1 MGGELGRLPFPYQ
14 FHPAAALVYPEV
26 PASHGAL
33 EVRPVDDLQPFVRPT
48 READLLRAPD
58 PAGLDPFELSDP
70 LRLLDLDLAQF
81 RHASI
86 PRAGQDLCAIYVLRL
101 SDECLDSSATRR
113 ARVDGNRHGDSDSAG
128 VESSIRDMAYGRP
141 VKRSSRA
148 WKKRGQMRWKW
159 RKKRKI
165 RTTNV

>member
-1 MGGELGRLPFPYQ
+1 MGRELGRLPLPHQ
-14 FHPAAALVYPEV
+14 LHPAAALVYPEV
-26 PASHGAL
+26 PPSPGAPKL
-33 EVRPVDDLQPFVRPT
+33 RPVDAPQPFVRPA

-101 SDECLDSSATRR
+101 SDECLDTSATRR
-113 ARVDGNRHGDSDSAG
+113 ARADGNRHGDSDSAG
-128 VESSIRDMAYGRP
+128 VESSIRG
-141 VKRSSRA
+141 
-148 WKKRGQMRWKW
+148 
-159 RKKRKI
+159 
-165 RTTNV
+165 